1 MVQETISAAD
11 LLRDIYQAETARR
24 WFEQKYG
31 LLSETF
37 YRLYQQGSLRDE
49 DPAEIQEYL
58 EWAGWCEIYEDRRQR
73 YEQAIERQLQMIS
86 SPTSLDDLHISK
98 LKVPA

>member
-1 MVQETISAAD
+1 MIQETISAED
-11 LLRDIYQAETARR
+11 LLRNIYQAEAARR
-24 WFEQKYG
+24 WYEQKHG

-37 YRLYQQGSLRDE
+37 YRLYQQGKLRDE
-49 DPAEIQEYL
+49 DPTEIQEYL

-73 YEQAIERQLQMIS
+73 YEQAVEQRLKAIS
-86 SPTSLDDLHISK
+86 APTSLDDLHISR

>member
-1 MVQETISAAD
+1 MD
-11 LLRDIYQAETARR
+11 LKTVTTEDLMRDIYQAEASLR

-31 LLSETF
+31 LLSEAF
-37 YRLYQQGSLRDE
+37 YHLYQQGKLRDE

-58 EWAGWCEIYEDRRQR
+58 EWSGWYEVYQDRRAH
-73 YEQAIERQLQMIS
+73 YNQAIEQQLKTIS
-86 SPTSLDDLHISK
+86 APTSLLDLHIRQ